1 MASGTRTGLL
11 RPVRHRPARDMP
23 AATAAAGRAGPQGE
37 QCGTGATGDTGPA
50 GSARPQGPKGDV
62 GDTAPMGDPRATSP
76 QESPAPFGEL
86 TRVHSDE
93 PTIPSGET
101 NAATAIRP
109 DGRSR
114 RAAGMSSRP
123 GHDRAGV

>member
-1 MASGTRTGLL
+1 VQGRQASNAIRAQ
-11 RPVRHRPARDMP
+11 PATLNPRARRD
-23 AATAAAGRAGPQGE
+23 RKGPNV
-37 QCGTGATGDTGPA
+37 
-50 GSARPQGPKGDV
+50 DV
-62 GDTAPMGDPRATSP
+62 GDTAPLGDPRATSP
-76 QESPAPFGEL
+76 QESPAAFGEL

-123 GHDRAGV
+123 GQADRAGV

>member
-1 MASGTRTGLL
+1 MRYGRNRRT
-11 RPVRHRPARDMP
+11 
-23 AATAAAGRAGPQGE
+23 E
-37 QCGTGATGDTGPA
+37 PA
-50 GSARPQGPKGDV
+50 GSARPQGPKVDV
-62 GDTAPMGDPRATSP
+62 GDTAPLGDPRATSP
-76 QESPAPFGEL
+76 QESPAAFGEL

-123 GHDRAGV
+123 GQADRAGV

>member
-1 MASGTRTGLL
+1 MRYGRN
-11 RPVRHRPARDMP
+11 RRHWA
-23 AATAAAGRAGPQGE
+23 
-37 QCGTGATGDTGPA
+37 A

-62 GDTAPMGDPRATSP
+62 GDTAPMGDPGATSP

-101 NAATAIRP
+101 NAATASRP
-109 DGRSR
+109 RVDRDGRRVGHHARGGPTVPVSDR
-114 RAAGMSSRP
+114 TDSGAGRTVQVDNSQAGAAATVRA
-123 GHDRAGV
+123 VV